1 MLLRVKNCLQVWWIL
16 MIYHSDCK
24 TYIVYHYKYIVL
36 GCFVIS
42 MKVPASWDPCQWCQ
56 LQSWQLHLL
65 HWPIEPCWGHACQ
78 GTPSVGNPL
87 PGRQPA
93 TFHATLLPIILLSL
107 VPLTISAI
115 SICPVQSGPIRS
127 LDGHFVAEVTLV
139 LPPTGI
145 MPNPRPWLYDMA
157 VLSKACRARKGHSQ

>member
-1 MLLRVKNCLQVWWIL
+1 MSQVADAGMLRVKTCLQVWWYITLIAIL
-16 MIYHSDCK
+16 IHYIILYIYMLYM
-24 TYIVYHYKYIVL
+24 YISCISLYIVL
-36 GCFVIS
+36 GCHAIS
-42 MKVPASWDPCQWCQ
+42 MKVPASWDPCPWCQ

-87 PGRQPA
+87 PGSQPA
-93 TFHATLLPIILLSL
+93 TFHATNHPL
-107 VPLTISAI
+107 VTLTISSI
-115 SICPVQSGPIRS
+115 SICPLQSGPTRS

-145 MPNPRPWLYDMA
+145 MPNPRPWL
-157 VLSKACRARKGHSQ
+157 